1 MEFNIPVEQN
11 QKLGLLIEKIKN
23 DLELQNLWRMC
34 NVNVIGRMKIN
45 DHGPIHVKI
54 VANSA
59 LRILRILMEK
69 GIKPNIISEYE
80 MEKDDAEL
88 IVVLGAVLHD
98 IGHVIHRAKHEQT
111 GLIIAQPIIKRLLN
125 GIYQDETKEQII
137 GNEVMHIIFSH
148 EPNVTPFTIEAGVVK
163 VADALDMEKGR
174 GRIPYEIGSVSIH
187 SVSVM
192 AVQEVEINRGQ
203 EGERPLRIAIK
214 MSDNAGIFQIDD
226 LLRDKVETSGIEGL
240 LVVDAIMVKDGKES
254 LIKEFQ
260 L

>member
-1 MEFNIPVEQN
+1 MEFNIPTEQN
-11 QKLGLLIEKIKN
+11 SKLELLIKKIKN

-34 NVNVIGRMKIN
+34 NANAIGRMKIN
-45 DHGPIHVKI
+45 DHGPTHIKI

-59 LRILRILMEK
+59 LRILRILMER
-69 GIKPNIISEYE
+69 GIKPNIVSEYE
-80 MEKDDAEL
+80 MSKDDAEL
-88 IVVLGAVLHD
+88 VVVLGAIFHD
-98 IGHVIHRAKHEQT
+98 IGHVIHRTKHEQT
-111 GLIIAQPIIKRLLN
+111 GLIVAKPIIQRLIRE
-125 GIYQDETKEQII
+125 IYPNEIESQII
-137 GNEVMHIIFSH
+137 ENETMHIIFSH

-192 AVQEVEINRGQ
+192 AVQEVEINKGQ